1 MEKWKSMQYLHT
13 HIQTCACVIYSCLKK
28 AHACMCHIYM
38 KKGFNQHIDF
48 TTFFNPNLSDA
59 EKISSN
65 LRLFCNFTGSWEQNS
80 IKQIEESILET
91 SHLFL
96 SFSITSV
103 GNDLRGRR
111 YSEAANVFV
120 YFWRWN
126 FFSLTWIWTLGFLG
140 ILELFQ

>member
-1 MEKWKSMQYLHT
+1 MEIYAVLTHT
-13 HIQTCACVIYSCLKK
+13 HTDV
-28 AHACMCHIYM
+28 CMCHILMFKESTRMYVSYIYM

-96 SFSITSV
+96 SFSITSG

-126 FFSLTWIWTLGFLG
+126 FFSLTWVWTLGFVG